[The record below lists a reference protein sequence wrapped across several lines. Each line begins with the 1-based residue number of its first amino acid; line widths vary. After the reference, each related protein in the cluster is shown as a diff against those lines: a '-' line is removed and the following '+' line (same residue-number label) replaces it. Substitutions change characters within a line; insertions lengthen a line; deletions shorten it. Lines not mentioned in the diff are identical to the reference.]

1 MPACGKQFIKRIC
14 LQVHTSFSS
23 FPFHFLPLQLVQ
35 LPLPSL
41 PFSLSSFSSSFHH
54 LLHLHC
60 NLLSGRLL
68 VIITLVDTSL
78 SGNGNICRSFVLNNF
93 ALGFMLVELGTL
105 LCSSRDLCCNSSLKL
120 PDS

>member
-1 MPACGKQFIKRIC
+1 MVNSLLKEYAYKCILLFLLFLFTFYLC
-14 LQVHTSFSS
+14 NWFS
-23 FPFHFLPLQLVQ
+23 FHFHLFLFLF
-35 LPLPSL
+35 LLFL
-41 PFSLSSFSSSFHH
+41 LLSTTFYVF
-54 LLHLHC
+54 HC

-93 ALGFMLVELGTL
+93 ALGLMLGELGTL